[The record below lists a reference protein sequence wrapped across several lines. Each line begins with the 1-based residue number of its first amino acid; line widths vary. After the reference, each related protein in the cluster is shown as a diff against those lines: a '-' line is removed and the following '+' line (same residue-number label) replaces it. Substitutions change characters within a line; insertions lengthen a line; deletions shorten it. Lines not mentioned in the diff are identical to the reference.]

1 MNNTR
6 GISVIV
12 CCYNSTLRLPE
23 TIRHLAQQQVPAHL
37 PWEIWIVN
45 NASSDNTAQVAINEW
60 QKYSS
65 AGIEYNVVDE
75 PVPGLFNARRKGIDC
90 ARYEYLLFCDDDNWL
105 NPSYLATAFEIMQ
118 ANPKIGVLGGCG
130 EILPEEPVTMNE
142 TLLSQLNANGPQH
155 WAATDHWVYG
165 AGMTIRKSIFMEL
178 AEHGWLQI
186 TTGRTGSNFLSGEDA
201 EICFMFYLCGHQI
214 VADDR
219 LTFKH
224 LIPVKR
230 QSIKTIINMAFW
242 LSYSYYF
249 LYGYIAM
256 INKEPVSLNDLS
268 TRLLKSH
275 SISLLRSVQAVV
287 IQALKKRKRPTLEQ
301 RCTVLRHYGMVSSII
316 KNRKKVINHQQHIQQ
331 VLNSVKQ
338 AANE

>member
-1 MNNTR
+1 MNNPR
-6 GISVIV
+6 GISVVI
-12 CCYNSTLRLPE
+12 CCYNCALRLPE
-23 TIRHLAQQQVPAHL
+23 TIRHLAQQEVPAHL

-45 NASSDNTAQVAINEW
+45 NASSDNTVQVAINEW

-65 AGIEYNVVDE
+65 TGIEFNIVDE
-75 PVPGLFNARRKGIDC
+75 PTPGVLNARIKGINC

-105 NPSYLATAFEIMQ
+105 NPSYVATAFEIMD
-118 ANPKIGVLGGCG
+118 ANPEIGALGGCG
-130 EILPEEPVTMNE
+130 EIVAEEPIAIDE
-142 TLLSQLNANGPQH
+142 TLLSRLNANGPQH
-155 WAATDHWVYG
+155 WAATDHWLYS

-178 AEHGWLQI
+178 AKHGWSLI
-186 TTGRTGSNFLSGEDA
+186 TTGRTGTNFLSGEDA
-201 EICFMFYLCGHQI
+201 EICFMFYLRGYQI
-214 VADDR
+214 AANNR

-230 QSIKTIINMAFW
+230 QSIKTIIDMAFW

-249 LYGYIAM
+249 LYGYIAL

-275 SISLLRSVQAVV
+275 SLSLLRSLQAVMMQV
-287 IQALKKRKRPTLEQ
+287 LKKGKRPTLEQ

-316 KNRKKVINHQQHIQQ
+316 KNRKQVINHQQHIQQ

-338 AANE
+338 GANA